1 MAAKKNILC
10 VCPNPAVDAFL
21 LASEIKK
28 GSLNRVRTNYFPGG
42 KGLHV
47 ALAANELG
55 EQALLL
61 GIWAGPTGEWLKEQC
76 EELGVKCFGVEV
88 PGWNRINYTLRSN
101 SDWNETELV
110 SQGPSIVFKH
120 YETLLRE
127 FEKQLGDA
135 VGVVMSGSWP
145 QGSPVDAYGTFIE
158 LAKQFGVPCWVD
170 GSGDL
175 LNRALAHHP
184 YGVHLNKNELQSSLP
199 FSFEKE
205 PTEYFLQ
212 FVDQVALTAGKD
224 GLYLSNGEKTLH
236 AVCPLEK
243 IFSAVGSGDCLT
255 AGLAVAHIRNY
266 SMEETARFAAACGS
280 ANCLREDLG
289 LLYRKDVEELL
300 SKVTVNSV

>member
-1 MAAKKNILC
+1 MDTA
-10 VCPNPAVDAFL
+10 
-21 LASEIKK
+21 EIKR
-28 GSLNRVRTNYFPGG
+28 GMLNRVKTEHFPGG

-55 EQALLL
+55 QQALLL

-76 EELGVKCFGVEV
+76 EALGVKCFGVEV
-88 PGWNRINYTLRSN
+88 PGWNRINYTLRSD

-110 SQGPSIVFKH
+110 SHGPSIVAKH

-127 FEKQLGDA
+127 FEKQLGA
-135 VGVVMSGSWP
+135 ASAVVMSGSWP
-145 QGSPVDAYGTFIE
+145 QGAPVDAYGAFIE
-158 LAKQFGVPCWVD
+158 LAKQFGVPCWID
-170 GSGDL
+170 CSGDL
-175 LNRALAHHP
+175 LNRALTHRP

-199 FSFEKE
+199 SSFEKE
-205 PTEYFLQ
+205 PEKYFLQ
-212 FVDQVALTAGKD
+212 FVKQVALTAGKD
-224 GLYLSNGEKTLH
+224 GLYLFSEEKTIH
-236 AVCPLEK
+236 AVCILEK

-289 LLYRKDVEELL
+289 LLCRKDVEELL
-300 SKVTVNSV
+300 SKVKLNSV